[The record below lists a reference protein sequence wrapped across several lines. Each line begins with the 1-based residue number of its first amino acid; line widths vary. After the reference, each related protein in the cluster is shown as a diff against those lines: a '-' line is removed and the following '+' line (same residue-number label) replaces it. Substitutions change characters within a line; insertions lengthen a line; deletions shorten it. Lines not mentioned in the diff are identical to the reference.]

1 MTNLAVIPNPL
12 EKLIQP
18 SKLVSNLNKL
28 PLGGILSYKE
38 ICLILEEPEVAGN
51 SRIRQAEE
59 WASYIVLE
67 KVGRKFLIKQV
78 FSPQDRGIE
87 HLFNKDDVHIVNS
100 ALLLQ
105 DYLLMRSETNSADD
119 TEFEGVQAVTLYTKD
134 LAMICG
140 YVPKSYYDYR
150 TALERGN
157 VRCNVAPLLQI
168 HLTSIVRTEFGN
180 LLRKLLASLTKKLLI
195 VVREI
200 HVGVKNMSQEELSDA
215 QVAKFNSVKL
225 AYASKT
231 GCKNLQRLNT
241 NTKEFRKMLKEA
253 GLEFINVFTAY
264 RITYTEKDLRKSL
277 ELEERQ
283 GSVDCNN
290 GHFKTR
296 VRVVAEKDNKKAWHG
311 KRASNTQFLQ
321 DAFRSTESMSEVDW
335 MLEEFLTYG
344 TCSNWLAEQEGTTS
358 L

>member
-1 MTNLAVIPNPL
+1 MATESKELATKQIEDRLLKEDPFKAIVATLYVGQVFPSYANLAEYL
-12 EKLIQP
+12 SEKI
-18 SKLVSNLNKL
+18 
-28 PLGGILSYKE
+28 E
-38 ICLILEEPEVAGN
+38 AGN
-51 SRIRQAEE
+51 SKKAQLLR
-59 WASYIVLE
+59 W
-67 KVGRKFLIKQV
+67 GRYFSMTKTGHKLAITEV
-78 FSPQDRGIE
+78 FDKPNIE
-87 HLFNKDDVHIVNS
+87 SLFNKDDVHIINS

-105 DYLLMRSETNSADD
+105 DYLLMRCEKNSTDD
-119 TEFEGVQAVTLYTKD
+119 TEFEGVHALTLYTKD
-134 LAMICG
+134 FAMICG

-150 TALERGN
+150 TALQRGN

-200 HVGVKNMSQEELSDA
+200 HVGVKSLSQEELSDA

-231 GCKNLQRLNT
+231 GKKNLQGLDT

-264 RITYTEKDLRKSL
+264 RITFTEADLRKSL
-277 ELEERQ
+277 DLEARRA
-283 GSVDCNN
+283 SVSSNN

-296 VRVVAEKDNKKAWHG
+296 VRTVAENDNKKAWVG
-311 KRASNTQFLQ
+311 KAKNTQFLQ
-321 DAFRSTESMSEVDW
+321 DAFYRTDSMTEIDW

-344 TCSNWLAEQEGTTS
+344 TCSNRGDDDE
-358 L
+358 

>member
-1 MTNLAVIPNPL
+1 MATESKELATKQIEDRSLKEDHFKVIVATLYVGQVFPSYANLAEYL
-12 EKLIQP
+12 SEKI
-18 SKLVSNLNKL
+18 
-28 PLGGILSYKE
+28 E
-38 ICLILEEPEVAGN
+38 AGN
-51 SRIRQAEE
+51 SKKAQLTRWERYFSMTKTGHKLAITE
-59 WASYIVLE
+59 
-67 KVGRKFLIKQV
+67 V
-78 FSPQDRGIE
+78 FDKPTIE
-87 HLFNKDDVHIVNS
+87 SLFNKDDVHIVNS

-105 DYLLMRSETNSADD
+105 DYLLMRSETCSAED
-119 TEFEGVQAVTLYTKD
+119 TEFEGVSSVTLFTKD

-150 TALERGN
+150 TALQRGGVN
-157 VRCNVAPLLQI
+157 CNVAPLLQI
-168 HLTSIVRTEFGN
+168 HLTSIIKTEFGN
-180 LLRKLLASLTKKLLI
+180 LLRKLLASLKRKLLI
-195 VVREI
+195 VVTEI

-283 GSVDCNN
+283 GSVDHNN

-296 VRVVAEKDNKKAWHG
+296 VKAVAEKDNKKAWEG
-311 KRASNTQFLQ
+311 KRVSNTQFLQ
-321 DAFRSTESMSEVDW
+321 DAFHSTESMSEVDW

-344 TCSNWLAEQEGTTS
+344 SCSNWGEETA
-358 L
+358 

>member
-1 MTNLAVIPNPL
+1 MTDLAVIPNPL

-28 PLGGILSYKE
+28 PLGSILSYKE
-38 ICLILEEPEVAGN
+38 ICLILEEKEVAGN

-59 WASYIVLE
+59 WASYMVLE

-78 FSPQDRGIE
+78 FSPQERGIE
-87 HLFNKDDVHIVNS
+87 HLFNKDDIHIINS

-105 DYLLMRSETNSADD
+105 DYLLMRSETCSADD
-119 TEFEGVQAVTLYTKD
+119 TEFEGVQAVTLFAKD

-140 YVPKSYYDYR
+140 YIPKSYYDYR
-150 TALERGN
+150 TALQRGN
-157 VRCNVAPLLQI
+157 VNCNVAPLLQI
-168 HLTSIVRTEFGN
+168 HLTSIVRSEFGN
-180 LLRKLLASLTKKLLI
+180 LLRKLLASLKKKLLI

-200 HVGVKNMSQEELSDA
+200 HVGVKSMSQEELSDA

-231 GCKNLQRLNT
+231 GQKNIQRLNT

-253 GLEFINVFTAY
+253 GLEFLNVFTAY
-264 RITYTEKDLRKSL
+264 RITFTEKDLRKSL

-283 GSVDCNN
+283 GSVDSNN
-290 GHFKTR
+290 RHFKTR
-296 VRVVAEKDNKKAWHG
+296 VREVAEKDNKKAWVG
-311 KRASNTQFLQ
+311 KRCKDTQFLQ
-321 DAFRSTESMSEVDW
+321 DAFYRIDSMDEIDW

-344 TCSNWLAEQEGTTS
+344 TCSNWSESNE
-358 L
+358 